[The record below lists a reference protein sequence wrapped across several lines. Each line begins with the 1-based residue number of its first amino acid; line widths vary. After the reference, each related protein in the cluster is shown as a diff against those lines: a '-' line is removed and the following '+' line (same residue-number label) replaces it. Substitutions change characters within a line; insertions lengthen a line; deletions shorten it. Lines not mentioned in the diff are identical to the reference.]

1 MPRFKI
7 GELVGLKGVLGEV
20 HGGEAIGTVVSIAPD
35 RHGMDEFDEYE
46 IAFEDSRQLR
56 VRSFQLTHVVQTD
69 DGRYEE
75 AQSRGSERETD
86 LRKKALTPTR

>member
-7 GELVGLKGVLGEV
+7 GERVALNGLLGEL
-20 HGGEAIGTVVSIAPD
+20 HGGDAIGTVVFIAQD
-35 RHGMDEFDEYE
+35 KHGMDVFDEYD

-69 DGRYEE
+69 AGTHEE
-75 AQSRGSERETD
+75 AARPDSQSETD
-86 LRKKALTPTR
+86 LRIKH

>member
-7 GELVGLKGVLGEV
+7 GERVALNGLLGEL
-20 HGGEAIGTVVSIAPD
+20 HGGDAIGTVVFIAQD
-35 RHGMDEFDEYE
+35 KHGMDVFDEYD

-69 DGRYEE
+69 AETHEE
-75 AQSRGSERETD
+75 AARPDSQGETD
-86 LRKKALTPTR
+86 LRIKQ